1 MKTSYKYVI
10 LFMFVG
16 CFFFP
21 NLGLG
26 ANVEPKA
33 VERRFR
39 VGTTTSASSNWDIA
53 VAPVGT
59 TITTMFLPS
68 CTETLVGLADNYDR
82 GISEGVYK
90 ADTYIPLLAT
100 NWSIDFWPEEMNNA
114 GFKNQGGVANMTL
127 TLREGVK
134 FHDGSDFNATV
145 AKWNIDRI
153 FIITG
158 NLTGHGDM
166 RNRDTYWINTLE
178 WMDYFTPSWNMSS
191 YGMGPKLGTPTW
203 LTPSPSDYGSYDGW
217 ANPNP
222 WGGYSPVTYQAI
234 HYANYNRYPVVK
246 RVVITDDKQSGGTIR
261 VEFNDFNSYGMTGL
275 GVIRF
280 ISMEAYADY
289 WDRPIYGYTNTDPK
303 DMIGTGAYKYVD
315 FDDSGSPGGGTL
327 VKNYDYWNR
336 TALEAAGWF
345 DADYIDVITWPMDD
359 LGIESRN
366 TALMTKALD
375 YALDSY
381 WTPVDYDDVA
391 GEPRLNYIE
400 RPVADQVGLIMLN
413 CINETWWSWELGG
426 YYNFATIANASYPTQ
441 PAYEVGNVPAGMP
454 RALRKAVSYCFDYD
468 TYINVGLNGRAVRG
482 SSIGVNN
489 IYYNPDIPIATYDV
503 AIARD
508 ALLNDPYF
516 GPLCVANGLKANS
529 TDVEWQNVANGVGGK
544 TPLWVLDFYWDQEY
558 QVFKNL
564 YQTCLEDI
572 GVTLKDPTG
581 ATNKVPTTMWAE
593 IQDYWV
599 KPCFPVFSAQGWP
612 LDTNFPSKTPE
623 SVMDWYYGDPNA
635 AVDWRHYEYP
645 VDWFPWWNLAFTF
658 NESVDYWLKRMWLSN
673 DTGKQEW
680 FDNIQTFAQTYQYP
694 HIYICQHNQGAVV
707 WKDWE
712 ISTFW
717 SSLSYELTRY
727 VGFGQE
733 FPEIPGFS
741 TGIIASISIL
751 TMIGLIYVIRRKIRF
766 N

>member
-10 LFMFVG
+10 LFIFFG

-21 NLGLG
+21 NSGVG
-26 ANVEPKA
+26 ANIEPKA
-33 VERRFR
+33 TERRFR
-39 VGTTTSASSNWDIA
+39 VGTTTSASSDWDIA

-59 TITTMFLPS
+59 TITTMFLPET
-68 CTETLVGLADNYDR
+68 TETLVGLADNYDR
-82 GISEGVYK
+82 GLSEGVYK
-90 ADTYIPLLAT
+90 ADTYVPILAT
-100 NWSIDFWPEEMNNA
+100 NWSIDFWPEEMNSQN
-114 GFKNQGGVANMTL
+114 FTNRGGVANMTL

-166 RNRDTYWINTLE
+166 RNRDTYWIKANE
-178 WMDYFTPSWNMSS
+178 WTDYYTPSWNMSS
-191 YGMGPKLGTPTW
+191 YGGPLSYGYYDTGPTHGI
-203 LTPSPSDYGSYDGW
+203 L

-222 WGGYSPVTYQAI
+222 YGGISPYTGLPI
-234 HYANYNRYPVVK
+234 FYANYQYYPVIN

-261 VEFNDFNSYGMTGL
+261 VEFNDFNTYGMTGL

-280 ISMEAYADY
+280 ISMQAYAAY
-289 WDRPIYGYTNTDPK
+289 WDRPIFGYTNTNPK
-303 DMIGTGAYKYVD
+303 DMIGTGAYIYED

-327 VKNYDYWNR
+327 VKNYNYWNR

-345 DADYIDVITWPMDD
+345 DADYIDVITWPMDQ
-359 LGIESRN
+359 LGVESRN
-366 TALMTKALD
+366 TALMTNALD

-381 WTPVDYDDVA
+381 WTPVDYADVMS
-391 GEPRLNYIE
+391 ESRLNYIV

-413 CINETWWSWELGG
+413 CINETWWSWNLDPKP
-426 YYNFATIANASYPTQ
+426 YFDYASFANATYPTQ
-441 PAYEVGNVPAGMP
+441 PAYAVGNVPAGMP

-468 TYINVGLNGRAVRG
+468 TYINVGLDGRAVRG

-489 IYYNPDIPIATYDV
+489 IYYNPDIPIAYYNVT
-503 AIARD
+503 IARE

-516 GPLCVANGLKANS
+516 APLCVANGLDENS
-529 TDVEWQNVANGVGGK
+529 TDIEWQNVANGVGGK

-564 YQTCLEDI
+564 FQTNLEDI

-635 AVDWRHYEYP
+635 GIKWRPPYYEYP
-645 VDWFPWWNLAFTF
+645 VDFFPWWNLAFTF

-673 DTGKQEW
+673 DTGKQDW

-694 HIYICQHNQGAVV
+694 HIYISQHNQGAVV